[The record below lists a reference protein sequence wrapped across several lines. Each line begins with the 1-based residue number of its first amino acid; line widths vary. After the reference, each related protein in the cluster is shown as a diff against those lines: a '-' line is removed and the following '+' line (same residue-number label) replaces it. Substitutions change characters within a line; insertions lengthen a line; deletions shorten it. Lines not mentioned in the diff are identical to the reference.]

1 MEGMLKLLCLH
12 NSGRTIHPLYTALK
26 ELVSA
31 TARDA
36 EYARF
41 SIARF
46 GVLGIPIS
54 MANSV
59 MVP

>member
-12 NSGRTIHPLYTALK
+12 NSGQTIPPLYTALK

-36 EYARF
+36 EYECF

-46 GVLGIPIS
+46 GVLGITIS
-54 MANSV
+54 MVNSV